1 MIIWICSYPKSG
13 NTWVRSIISSL
24 IYSNDGLF
32 NFELLKKIPQYPKKK
47 YFENF
52 TEKFQDIH
60 ELKKYWIASQ
70 NLINSDKKIRF
81 FKTHHINCKIGEH
94 AFTNR
99 KNTLATIYVVR
110 DPRNLINS
118 FTNHYRLDKNSA
130 KKFISSS
137 QSVTGAIGKM
147 NKQNNIFTILGSWK
161 DHYKSWTKMTGNLL
175 ILKYEDLI
183 LDPYKE
189 INKIIKFLENFINFK
204 NDNLLLIKYE
214 DLLLDPGKEINN
226 ILKFIKSYIKFDYD
240 DIKIRNI
247 INTTSFESMQKM
259 EIDKGFNEAVRNKL
273 NKDKVNFFNLGKDNI
288 WEKYLDEKDVEY
300 LVSQLGVEMKEL
312 GYI

>member
-1 MIIWICSYPKSG
+1 MIIWIASYPKSG

-24 IYSNDGLF
+24 VYSDDGIF
-32 NFELLKKIPQYPKKK
+32 NFDLLKNIQQFPNKTH
-47 YFENF
+47 FENL
-52 TEKFQDIH
+52 TEKFQDIN
-60 ELKKYWIASQ
+60 ELKKFWIPAQ
-70 NLINSDKKIRF
+70 ERINLDKQLRF
-81 FKTHHINCKIGEH
+81 FKTHHLNCKIGEYP
-94 AFTNR
+94 FTDRN
-99 KNTLATIYVVR
+99 NTLATIYIVR
-110 DPRNLINS
+110 DPRNLVNS
-118 FTNHYRLDKNSA
+118 FTNHYTVDKSTA
-130 KKFISSS
+130 KEQITSPKF
-137 QSVTGAIGKM
+137 VTGAEYKP

-161 DHYKSWTKMTGNLL
+161 DHYNSWTK
-175 ILKYEDLI
+175 
-183 LDPYKE
+183 
-189 INKIIKFLENFINFK
+189 K

>member
-1 MIIWICSYPKSG
+1 MEIFLYIYLFIMIIWIASYPKSG

-24 IYSNDGLF
+24 VYSDDGIF
-32 NFELLKKIPQYPKKK
+32 NFDLLKNIQQFPNKTH
-47 YFENF
+47 FENL
-52 TEKFQDIH
+52 TEKFQDIN
-60 ELKKYWIASQ
+60 ELKKFWIPAQ
-70 NLINSDKKIRF
+70 ERINLDKQLRF
-81 FKTHHINCKIGEH
+81 FKTHHLNCKIGEYP
-94 AFTNR
+94 FTDRN
-99 KNTLATIYVVR
+99 NTLATIYIVR
-110 DPRNLINS
+110 DPRNLVNS
-118 FTNHYRLDKNSA
+118 FTNHYTVDKSTA
-130 KKFISSS
+130 KEQITSPKF
-137 QSVTGAIGKM
+137 VTGAEYKP

-161 DHYKSWTKMTGNLL
+161 DHYNSWTK
-175 ILKYEDLI
+175 
-183 LDPYKE
+183 
-189 INKIIKFLENFINFK
+189 K